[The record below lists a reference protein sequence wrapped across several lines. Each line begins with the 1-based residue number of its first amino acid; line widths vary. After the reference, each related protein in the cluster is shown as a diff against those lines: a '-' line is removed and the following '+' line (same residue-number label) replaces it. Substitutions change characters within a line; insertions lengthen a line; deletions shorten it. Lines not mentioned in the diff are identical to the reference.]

1 MNKSSYFY
9 KSRRPSQAGLRKRI
23 REIAE
28 TRVRYGY
35 RRIHILLRRE
45 GWRVNA
51 KRVYRLYVEE
61 GLQIRNKRPKRK
73 VSAKLREDRNHRK
86 GRMMFGR
93 WTFCQINYL
102 MVVRYGF

>member
-1 MNKSSYFY
+1 MK
-9 KSRRPSQAGLRKRI
+9 KRI

-45 GWRVNA
+45 GSQVNA
-51 KRVYRLYVEE
+51 KRVYRLYAEE

-73 VSAKLREDRNHRK
+73 VAAKPRDDHKPASVPNEVWAMRCR
-86 GRMMFGR
+86 GRRLLANAERG
-93 WTFCQINYL
+93 L
-102 MVVRYGF
+102 PVRPAL

>member
-1 MNKSSYFY
+1 MALK
-9 KSRRPSQAGLRKRI
+9 KRI

-45 GWRVNA
+45 GWEVNA

-73 VSAKLREDRNHRK
+73 VAAKLREDRKPSVAPNDVWAMDLPRRPALRRH
-86 GRMMFGR
+86 
-93 WTFCQINYL
+93 
-102 MVVRYGF
+102 